1 MLNHEIEKIR
11 KIVIISQKKLE
22 PTRINLPN
30 SRIRF
35 WDRDNPKA
43 KEKWRKSQN
52 LFLKKKNKTNVEL
65 WYKTKIS
72 KNNDDNPCCLI
83 KLVPQAIWTEVP
95 DMKKPQR
102 SILNKLDIKRWNKKI
117 NTQKELIIKR
127 KKRCELPRLTRQT
140 HRLNHEIMITL

>member
-52 LFLKKKNKTNVEL
+52 LFKKK
-65 WYKTKIS
+65 KI
-72 KNNDDNPCCLI
+72 
-83 KLVPQAIWTEVP
+83 
-95 DMKKPQR
+95 KPM
-102 SILNKLDIKRWNKKI
+102 LNYD
-117 NTQKELIIKR
+117 TGQK
-127 KKRCELPRLTRQT
+127 
-140 HRLNHEIMITL
+140 